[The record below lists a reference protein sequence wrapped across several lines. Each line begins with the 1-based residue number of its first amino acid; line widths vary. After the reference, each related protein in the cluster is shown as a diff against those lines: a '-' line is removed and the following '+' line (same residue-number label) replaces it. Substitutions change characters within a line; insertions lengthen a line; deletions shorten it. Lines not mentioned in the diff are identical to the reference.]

1 MLALMALTTPLARL
15 GRPLRCEDHPPPLDA
30 ARRIAQRCR
39 NGASG
44 RDRRQMVRRAV
55 RAGFGAALMVLGGGL
70 LAGCEDL
77 ARFVQD
83 NPKVV
88 HTIGHREVMIV
99 DRQF

>member
-1 MLALMALTTPLARL
+1 MQA
-15 GRPLRCEDHPPPLDA
+15 PPLDA

-88 HTIGHREVMIV
+88 HTISHREVMIV